1 MSSDRLILEHRKPLS
16 LSKAHKRLAAFIDL
30 QIAAQPTLPG
40 SGAVAGQ
47 SAVDESSAGLQLR
60 AVDRVKVHD
69 HILFQLQ
76 RIREAILDERQREKG
91 SGHTGEQASVD
102 AAVDRRRVQ
111 EADNVVQSSS
121 SSSSEM
127 SDSGRAERSKS
138 EKSKKRKST
147 AHLDD

>member
-40 SGAVAGQ
+40 SGAAAGQ
-47 SAVDESSAGLQLR
+47 SAVDDSSAGLQLR
-60 AVDRVKVHD
+60 SVDRVKVHD

-76 RIREAILDERQREKG
+76 RIREAMLEERQREKG
-91 SGHTGEQASVD
+91 SGHTGEQAD
-102 AAVDRRRVQ
+102 GGAAVDRAQVE
-111 EADNVVQSSS
+111 EADNVVQSSGS
-121 SSSSEM
+121 V
-127 SDSGRAERSKS
+127 SGGGRTERGKSK
-138 EKSKKRKST
+138 KSKKRKST